1 MTPITIQQTAEQAE
15 LAFELH
21 THAEIESVR
30 LLKSRVA
37 RRSLLEPLRG
47 PIALRLKHKAR
58 QASAPEGLLRL
69 EISFH
74 LSGTEENAAA
84 TARCA
89 RDGKPLVLIEC
100 TWEVDYRLV
109 DKYQPTAEAVK
120 AFKDGNAVFNCWPYF
135 REYVQNT
142 ITRMNLPPLTIPL
155 LRLVPKLR
163 ERKMAR
169 QRPAPPADKS
179 EREIT
184 ADC

>member
-1 MTPITIQQTAEQAE
+1 MTPITIQQTAEQAK

-37 RRSLLEPLRG
+37 SRSLLEPLRG

-58 QASAPEGLLRL
+58 KAPAPEGVLRL

-74 LSGTEENAAA
+74 LSGVEEKAASTEGSG
-84 TARCA
+84 RG
-89 RDGKPLVLIEC
+89 RKPLALVEC
-100 TWEVDYRLV
+100 TWEVDYRLAEG
-109 DKYQPTAEAVK
+109 YQPPAEAVK

-142 ITRMNLPPLTIPL
+142 ITRMNLPPLTVPL
-155 LRLVPKLR
+155 LRLLPKLPKK
-163 ERKMAR
+163 EAV
-169 QRPAPPADKS
+169 QPRPAQPAGRAK
-179 EREIT
+179 E
-184 ADC
+184 

>member
-1 MTPITIQQTAEQAE
+1 MTPITIQQTAEQAK

-74 LSGTEENAAA
+74 MSGAEEKAASA
-84 TARCA
+84 PDSGRV
-89 RDGKPLVLIEC
+89 REPLVLVEC
-100 TWEVDYRLV
+100 IWEVDYRLAE
-109 DKYQPTAEAVK
+109 KYQPTPEAVK

-142 ITRMNLPPLTIPL
+142 ITRMNLPPLTVPL
-155 LRLVPKLR
+155 LRLLPKLP
-163 ERKMAR
+163 KTKAT
-169 QRPAPPADKS
+169 QPRPAPPA
-179 EREIT
+179 ERAEE
-184 ADC
+184 